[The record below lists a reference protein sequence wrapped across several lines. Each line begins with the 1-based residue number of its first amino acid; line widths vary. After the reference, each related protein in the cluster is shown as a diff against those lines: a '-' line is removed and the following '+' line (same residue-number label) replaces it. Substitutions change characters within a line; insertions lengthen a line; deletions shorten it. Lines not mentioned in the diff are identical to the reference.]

1 MTVGRIPS
9 RIQEPMQTL
18 EDITRVEMIRV
29 PHFELD
35 SFQKNILD
43 NLYLEFFLEQCRVL
57 VTPDF
62 SYMPPGPASSEEL
75 ERVEELLASGNETLD
90 KLKWYLLYDLSL
102 YSALL
107 ETNSYY
113 IASNGHVLISRF
125 VPVEGEDQRF
135 EVKLYTIAASDLPE
149 QYKDKIYLGRDF
161 FSLKTLR
168 REHFGL
174 KLIRGSI
181 IGQFYKM
188 RDRVNQYT
196 LSEYH
201 SELESE
207 YLKEIEEISGEF
219 AEASEGILSSFPV
232 DISTDS
238 LEKPALIDANQQFRD
253 LKHILIEMEESLREM
268 ESRLFELD
276 QTRAVRYV
284 TKFRKDITNY
294 TNYFIIKVNGRISDA
309 VNGIHI

>member
-1 MTVGRIPS
+1 
-9 RIQEPMQTL
+9 MQTL

-62 SYMPPGPASSEEL
+62 SYMTPGPASSEEL

>member
-1 MTVGRIPS
+1 
-9 RIQEPMQTL
+9 MQAL
-18 EDITRVEMIRV
+18 EEITRVEMLKV

-35 SFQKNILD
+35 TFQRSVLD

-57 VTPDF
+57 ITPDL
-62 SYMPPGPASSEEL
+62 SYMTTGPAGSEEL
-75 ERVEELLASGNETLD
+75 ERLEALLAEREEILE

-125 VPVEGEDQRF
+125 VPVEGEAERF
-135 EVKLYTIAASDLPE
+135 EVKLYTISAGDLPE
-149 QYKDKIYLGRDF
+149 HYKDKIYIGRDF
-161 FSLKTLR
+161 LSLRTSR

-174 KLIRGSI
+174 KHIRSSL

-188 RDRVNQYT
+188 RERVHQYT
-196 LSEYH
+196 LQEYH

-219 AEASEGILSSFPV
+219 AEAAENILTSFPV
-232 DISTDS
+232 DISTQS
-238 LEKPALIDANQQFRD
+238 LEKPALVEANQKFRD

-268 ESRLFELD
+268 EDRLFELD
-276 QTRAVRYV
+276 LTRAVRYV